1 MRKKQEK
8 KTWYPLDNAGVLYS
22 ALQKERYSAVYR
34 FSAVMTQTV
43 DPLALQRAVQKTMPR
58 FPTFGVRIR
67 RGAFWCYFEPNPNP
81 GPFVKKDMANP
92 CQPIRFHED
101 NDWLIRIFY
110 YEKRISLEVFH
121 AISDGAGSII
131 FLRTLLAVYLRERGY
146 DIPNGPG
153 ILDVN
158 EPPRKEERE
167 DAYGRYGAT
176 ITEYLTAVLLKSLIE
191 NQAAKKFRHPQPV
204 ALAIPINLRPW
215 FPSETLRNFILTMRP
230 VVDPSLGEYSLEEI
244 VSLVHHSM
252 RLHANRQEMRAK
264 LTGNVRF
271 TKNKFLQIVP
281 LVLKNPVMSFSYK
294 LVGVRPYSGTYTNP
308 GPFPVPLEMEP
319 HIQHM
324 EVMLGQATRPS
335 PHCASISY
343 GNIMA
348 ITFAGTGVSSETE
361 RRFFTH
367 LVREGIHVKV
377 ESNRTY

>member
-131 FLRTLLAVYLRERGY
+131 FLRTLLAGVWESGFFQWPPQDRFACVTAISVLTFLF
-146 DIPNGPG
+146 PG
-153 ILDVN
+153 RLVDVQ
-158 EPPRKEERE
+158 
-167 DAYGRYGAT
+167 DARS
-176 ITEYLTAVLLKSLIE
+176 I
-191 NQAAKKFRHPQPV
+191 
-204 ALAIPINLRPW
+204 
-215 FPSETLRNFILTMRP
+215 
-230 VVDPSLGEYSLEEI
+230 
-244 VSLVHHSM
+244 
-252 RLHANRQEMRAK
+252 
-264 LTGNVRF
+264 GNV
-271 TKNKFLQIVP
+271 IP
-281 LVLKNPVMSFSYK
+281 
-294 LVGVRPYSGTYTNP
+294 
-308 GPFPVPLEMEP
+308 PFP
-319 HIQHM
+319 Q
-324 EVMLGQATRPS
+324 
-335 PHCASISY
+335 
-343 GNIMA
+343 
-348 ITFAGTGVSSETE
+348 
-361 RRFFTH
+361 
-367 LVREGIHVKV
+367 IH
-377 ESNRTY
+377 SQ